1 MIFNQSLTKNQIQS
15 VSNFDEFV
23 STPFQGDIN
32 AVCWKRDLKGDFE
45 EIVKK
50 IESDENI
57 TVIDK
62 EQLLNLELSEQ
73 GQQARDIIL
82 NDFAL
87 LKEYGASPTINII
100 KYYERD
106 EEHPFFPTDVYSFH
120 VDRSPIPTETI
131 LCTYYGAA
139 SDILPNA
146 QAEQKIL
153 IPEIREQLKKQF
165 TGTDEEFEAYLID
178 NFFDLHYQAKPNAQ
192 LINLGLGNLWKLS
205 VDHPNNPVLPCV
217 HRAPIEKAGESR
229 LLLIC

>member
-1 MIFNQSLTKNQIQS
+1 MLNSSLTKNQIQC
-15 VSNFDEFV
+15 VTNFDEFV

-57 TVIDK
+57 TVIDE
-62 EQLLNLELSEQ
+62 EQLLNLELSVK

-131 LCTYYGAA
+131 LCTYYGVA

-146 QAEQKIL
+146 QAEQKIG

-165 TGTDEEFEAYLID
+165 TGKDEEFETYLVEK
-178 NFFDLHYQAKPNAQ
+178 FFDLHYQAKPNAQ

-205 VDHPNNPVLPCV
+205 VDYPNNPVLPCV
-217 HRAPIEKAGESR
+217 HRAPEEKTGESR
-229 LLLIC
+229 LLVIC

>member
-1 MIFNQSLTKNQIQS
+1 MFNQSPSSNQIKS
-15 VSNFDEFV
+15 VANFDEFV
-23 STPFQGDIN
+23 STPFQEDIN
-32 AVCWKRDLKGDFE
+32 VVCWSRDLKGDFE

-50 IESDENI
+50 VESEENI
-57 TVIDK
+57 TVIDE
-62 EQLLNLELSEQ
+62 EQLLNLELSVQ
-73 GQQARDIIL
+73 GELARAIIL

-146 QAEQKIL
+146 QAEQKIQ
-153 IPEIREQLKKQF
+153 IPEIREQLKRQF
-165 TGTDEEFEAYLID
+165 TGKDEEFETYLVE

-217 HRAPIEKAGESR
+217 HRAPEEKTGESR

>member
-1 MIFNQSLTKNQIQS
+1 MHNSSHSKNQIQS

-32 AVCWKRDLKGDFE
+32 AICWQRNLKGNFE
-45 EIVKK
+45 EIVKTA
-50 IESDENI
+50 ESNENI
-57 TVIDK
+57 TVLDE
-62 EQLLNLELSEQ
+62 EQLLNLELSKQ

-106 EEHPFFPTDVYSFH
+106 EEHTFFPTDVYSFH

-165 TGTDEEFEAYLID
+165 TGKDEEFETYLVE

-217 HRAPIEKAGESR
+217 HRAPEEKTGESR

>member
-1 MIFNQSLTKNQIQS
+1 MLNQSPTKNQMQS
-15 VSNFDEFV
+15 VANFDEFV
-23 STPFQGDIN
+23 SSPFQGDIN
-32 AVCWKRDLKGDFE
+32 AVCWSRNLKGDFE

-50 IESDENI
+50 AESNENI
-57 TVIDK
+57 TVLDE

-82 NDFAL
+82 NDFRL

-106 EEHPFFPTDVYSFH
+106 EEHTFFPTDVYSFH

-146 QAEQKIL
+146 QAEQKIQ

-165 TGTDEEFEAYLID
+165 TGKDEEFETYLVE

-192 LINLGLGNLWKLS
+192 PINLGLGNLWKLS

-217 HRAPIEKAGESR
+217 HRAPEEKTGESR